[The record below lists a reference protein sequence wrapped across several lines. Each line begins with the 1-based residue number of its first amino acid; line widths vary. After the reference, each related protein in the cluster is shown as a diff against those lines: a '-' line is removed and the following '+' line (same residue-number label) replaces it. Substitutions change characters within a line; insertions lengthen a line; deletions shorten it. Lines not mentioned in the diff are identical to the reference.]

1 MSSSAA
7 LRVVRVRVA
16 DKSLC
21 TAIVGIL
28 VFFAKIFVFV
38 AMLKEVGFV
47 QQPPEPRQL
56 KEATRGKG
64 EWTKGSVG
72 LIGPRR

>member
-47 QQPPEPRQL
+47 RQPPIPVNLRMRHGER
-56 KEATRGKG
+56 ASGRRGL
-64 EWTKGSVG
+64 SA
-72 LIGPRR
+72 